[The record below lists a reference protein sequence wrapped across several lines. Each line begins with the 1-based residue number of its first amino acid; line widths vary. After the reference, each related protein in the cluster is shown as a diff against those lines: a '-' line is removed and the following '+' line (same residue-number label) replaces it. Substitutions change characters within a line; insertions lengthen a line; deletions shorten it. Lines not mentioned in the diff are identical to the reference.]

1 MSELSIAM
9 LLRYEFVNTRIQSL
23 GVVNKRILSN
33 CVQNLEGVC
42 QEQQQR
48 QPTEVQLQDI
58 ALKGMCCLLLS
69 FVAIPHDYDLSQR
82 EGNARLPPNVKTKI
96 LNEHYMMAYK
106 VLKDYARNNGTG
118 RNRQERTS
126 RKD

>member
-33 CVQNLEGVC
+33 CVQNHEGVC

-48 QPTEVQLQDI
+48 KPTEVQLQDI

-69 FVAIPHDYDLSQR
+69 FVAIPHDKEKGMHDS
-82 EGNARLPPNVKTKI
+82 
-96 LNEHYMMAYK
+96 H
-106 VLKDYARNNGTG
+106 
-118 RNRQERTS
+118 RT
-126 RKD
+126 